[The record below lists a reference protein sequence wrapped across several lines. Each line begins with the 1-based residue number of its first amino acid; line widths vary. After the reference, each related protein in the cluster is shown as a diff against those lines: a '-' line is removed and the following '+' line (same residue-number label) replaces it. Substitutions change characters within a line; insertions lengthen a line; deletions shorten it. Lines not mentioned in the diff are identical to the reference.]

1 MTPARP
7 RRPRAAYPHA
17 GRARARHASRVRVV
31 SSSHSR
37 RIVERRASRRR
48 AGERSAPARRDRS
61 SKRSDRA
68 WPADKRVQANQ
79 RTGVGGASHRERG
92 ARGVHA
98 RARNRGR
105 DGGERRR
112 GGGGRVHAVDRRFGA
127 SRDARTRRPRGRG
140 EIFFLPFA
148 RGAKASTTTTTID
161 RSISRRMDGFASRRR
176 RATPPVA
183 RVAARER
190 PTSSPSRERRR

>member
-1 MTPARP
+1 MTARGIPARGTRTRETRIARP
-7 RRPRAAYPHA
+7 RRIVVPLASYRRAQ
-17 GRARARHASRVRVV
+17 GVAS
-31 SSSHSR
+31 SR
-37 RIVERRASRRR
+37 RS
-48 AGERSAPARRDRS
+48 
-61 SKRSDRA
+61 A

-148 RGAKASTTTTTID
+148 RGAKASTTTTID
-161 RSISRRMDGFASRRR
+161 RSISRRLVGFASRRR

-190 PTSSPSRERRR
+190 PTTSSPSRERRR